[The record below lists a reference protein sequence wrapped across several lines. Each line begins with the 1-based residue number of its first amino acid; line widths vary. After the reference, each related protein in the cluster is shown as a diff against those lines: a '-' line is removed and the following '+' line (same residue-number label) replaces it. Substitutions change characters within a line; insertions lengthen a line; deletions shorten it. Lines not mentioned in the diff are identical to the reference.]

1 MSPVN
6 YNCYLPCCV
15 LLYSTGRSKII
26 PNQTPI
32 FNIFIIIKKK
42 VDLIDGKDIMIKKI
56 CFIITALLL
65 VFNIEVAAQVRI
77 IAHRGCSS
85 LAPENTFSAW
95 KKAIEMKA
103 DYIELDI
110 QLSKDDS
117 LIIMHDSNL
126 KRTTNDS
133 GSINSF
139 EYSKLRSVDAG
150 SWFGKD
156 FSGEKIPTFAEALK
170 LAKENPDVKIIA
182 EIKSSDS
189 TIVEKVIKMIQDWK
203 MQSRVIVSGFNF
215 AQISQSKILDPTID
229 VQVFGTITPEIID
242 KMAAI
247 NGEWVGSGGAVT
259 KELVDYA
266 HSKNIMFNA
275 WTINAA
281 EKMIELIKLGVDGI
295 TTNFPQTLAEVIKKK

>member
-1 MSPVN
+1 MLKVFHIIVTA
-6 YNCYLPCCV
+6 LV
-15 LLYSTGRSKII
+15 L
-26 PNQTPI
+26 I
-32 FNIFIIIKKK
+32 FNLEVDAQIK
-42 VDLIDGKDIMIKKI
+42 
-56 CFIITALLL
+56 
-65 VFNIEVAAQVRI
+65 I

-95 KKAIEMKA
+95 KKAIEVKA

-117 LIIMHDSNL
+117 LMIMHDSNL

-139 EYSKLRSVDAG
+139 EYSKLRTVDAG
-150 SWFGKD
+150 SWFSKD

-170 LAKENPDVKIIA
+170 LVKENPDVKIVA

-189 TIVEKVIKMIQDWK
+189 TIVEKVIKMIRDWK
-203 MQSRVIVSGFNF
+203 MQSRVIVSSFNF
-215 AQISQSKILDPTID
+215 AQVSRSKILDPTID
-229 VQVFGTITPEIID
+229 VQVFGTINPEIID

-247 NGEWVGSGGAVT
+247 KAEWVGSGGTVT

-266 HSKNIMFNA
+266 HSKNILFNV
-275 WTINAA
+275 WTINTV
-281 EKMIELIKLGVDGI
+281 EKMIELVNLGVDGI
-295 TTNFPQTLAEVIKKK
+295 TTNFPQTLTEVLSQK